1 MTSFVARLFAL
12 SLLGLVV
19 AGCGGDANPPVAAD
33 DPGSGAVY
41 SGSEEEGTGA
51 MAAPPA
57 VVE

>member
-1 MTSFVARLFAL
+1 MTSFAARLFAL
-12 SLLGLVV
+12 SFLGLFV
-19 AGCGGDANPPVAAD
+19 AGCGGDADAPVAAD
-33 DPGSGAVY
+33 DPASGAVY